1 MLTVKFEPTDS
12 VLVANLIASANEVT
26 RGETLILDA
35 TSSYITNVPENMK
48 TRGISY

>member
-26 RGETLILDA
+26 RGETLIHFMFDRVLIKF
-35 TSSYITNVPENMK
+35 TQSTPQCYSYA
-48 TRGISY
+48 